1 MVRQMIGDN
10 RSKLMKTS
18 PVTLAD
24 QINVPV
30 LLVHGEDDSRVTIKH
45 AKLMKEAMQKAGVN
59 FTYIQQE
66 NSDHFLTLKA
76 NRLQFFKETEKF
88 LAEHLNN

>member
-1 MVRQMIGDN
+1 
-10 RSKLMKTS
+10 
-18 PVTLAD
+18 
-24 QINVPV
+24 
-30 LLVHGEDDSRVTIKH
+30 
-45 AKLMKEAMQKAGVN
+45 MKEAMQKAGVN